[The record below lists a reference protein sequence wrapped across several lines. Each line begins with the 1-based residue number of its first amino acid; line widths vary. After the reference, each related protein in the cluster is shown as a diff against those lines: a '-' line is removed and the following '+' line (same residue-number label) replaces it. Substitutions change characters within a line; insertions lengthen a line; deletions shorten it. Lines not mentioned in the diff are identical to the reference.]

1 MTRLKIFF
9 YKLKKIGLLNAVIGM
24 AELVGNQILHLFFHF
39 DKWHIGAT
47 YHLKPYKAQV
57 VEIINNLTV
66 TSVTEVGCGLGDII
80 SRVDSLERLGIDPDV
95 QVIKCAT
102 FLHGNK
108 CNFYTSDLEN
118 SAMIIN
124 SSSDEGG
131 IKLIVMIN
139 WLHNIEF
146 YQLKKALLK
155 LQSPAHQYFLLMDVI
170 YDEIEGYKYKHSK
183 VSDLGEIIEKYES
196 VDKVRYFVLIELDLG

>member
-66 TSVTEVGCGLGDII
+66 TSVTEIGCGLGDII
-80 SRVDSLERLGIDPDV
+80 SRVDNLERLGVDPDV

-102 FLHGNK
+102 YLHGNK

-118 SAMIIN
+118 S
-124 SSSDEGG
+124 
-131 IKLIVMIN
+131 
-139 WLHNIEF
+139 
-146 YQLKKALLK
+146 
-155 LQSPAHQYFLLMDVI
+155 
-170 YDEIEGYKYKHSK
+170 K
-183 VSDLGEIIEKYES
+183 VSPNRWTEN
-196 VDKVRYFVLIELDLG
+196 R

>member
-39 DKWHIGAT
+39 DKWHIGAP

-118 SAMIIN
+118 STMIIN
-124 SSSDEGG
+124 SLSDEGG
-131 IKLIVMIN
+131 IN
-139 WLHNIEF
+139 C
-146 YQLKKALLK
+146 
-155 LQSPAHQYFLLMDVI
+155 
-170 YDEIEGYKYKHSK
+170 YD
-183 VSDLGEIIEKYES
+183 
-196 VDKVRYFVLIELDLG
+196 